1 MSDEI
6 RRLSDELAH
15 DPGSLVFVQ
24 LGEALRR
31 TGQLEHAMRIAARG
45 VERHPGFPD
54 GHDLMARIATDCGEL
69 DRAFAAWQT
78 VLQLAPTHVGAR
90 KGLGF
95 LCYQQG
101 RLEEAEAHLSDAAE
115 CDPGDV
121 GVATALRHVR
131 QQRASTN
138 GARLSALGVGA
149 AESPEHPP
157 AFGGHP
163 AERPEP
169 PTADPRM
176 LFGDMLPE
184 ADQTAVLLD
193 RDGLVL
199 GGAYFTWDGRDVAQ
213 EVGAALSG
221 VSDEADR
228 ATRHLGIGEWS
239 MIVVE
244 TEAAAVA
251 IAPTEADGFVVL
263 AAGASTP
270 LGLTQRLLE
279 RCVARAREWLARV
292 A

>member
-15 DPGSLVFVQ
+15 DPASLVF
-24 LGEALRR
+24 LPLADALRR
-31 TGQLEHAMRIAARG
+31 QGQLDHALRIAARG
-45 VERHPGFPD
+45 VERHPHNAD
-54 GHDLMARIATDCGEL
+54 AHDLLARIAVDRGEL
-69 DRAFAAWQT
+69 DRAASAWEA
-78 VLQLAPTHVGAR
+78 VLRIAPTHVGAR

-95 LCYQQG
+95 LCFQQG
-101 RLEEAEAHLSDAAE
+101 RLEEAEAHLSDAAQ
-115 CDPGDV
+115 CDPHHA
-121 GVATALRHVR
+121 GVAAALEHVR
-131 QQRASTN
+131 EVRRAN
-138 GARLSALGVGA
+138 AGGAVEEVRRTSGEAQAHRVGR
-149 AESPEHPP
+149 SMD
-157 AFGGHP
+157 
-163 AERPEP
+163 
-169 PTADPRM
+169 DPRM
-176 LFGDMLPE
+176 LFAELLHE

-199 GGAYFTWDGRDVAQ
+199 GGAYFTWDGRDVAH

-228 ATRHLGIGEWS
+228 ATKYLDIGEWS

-251 IAPTEADGFVVL
+251 IAPTEADGLVVL
-263 AAGASTP
+263 AAGSSTP

-279 RCVARAREWLARV
+279 RCVARAREWLGRV

>member
-15 DPGSLVFVQ
+15 DPGSLVFLQ

-31 TGQLEHAMRIAARG
+31 HGQLDHALRIAARG
-45 VERHPGFPD
+45 VERHPANAD
-54 GHDLMARIATDCGEL
+54 GHDLLARIAADRGEI
-69 DRAFAAWQT
+69 DRASSAWET

-95 LCYQQG
+95 LCFQQG
-101 RLEEAEAHLSDAAE
+101 RLEEAEAHLSDAAQR
-115 CDPGDV
+115 DPSDA

-131 QQRASTN
+131 EARAAAAPSSN
-138 GARLSALGVGA
+138 GVPAIAGAGPGGRIGKAAGDSRLLF
-149 AESPEHPP
+149 AE
-157 AFGGHP
+157 
-163 AERPEP
+163 
-169 PTADPRM
+169 
-176 LFGDMLPE
+176 LLQE

-199 GGAYFTWDGRDVAQ
+199 GGAYFTWDGRDVAH

-228 ATRHLGIGEWS
+228 ATRHLEIGNWS

-251 IAPTEADGFVVL
+251 MAPTEADGLVVL
-263 AAGASTP
+263 AAGSSTP

-279 RCVARAREWLARV
+279 RCVARAREWLGRV

>member
-24 LGEALRR
+24 LAEALRR
-31 TGQLEHAMRIAARG
+31 HGQLDHAMRIAARG
-45 VERHPGFPD
+45 VERHPTNAD
-54 GHDLMARIATDCGEL
+54 AHDLVARIAADRGEL
-69 DRAFAAWQT
+69 DRASMAWEI
-78 VLQLAPTHVGAR
+78 VLRIAPTHVGAR

-95 LCYQQG
+95 LCFQQG

-115 CDPGDV
+115 CDPADA
-121 GVATALRHVR
+121 GVAAALRHVR
-131 QQRASTN
+131 ESRRATN
-138 GARLSALGVGA
+138 GAAANGA
-149 AESPEHPP
+149 AAKPDVTSRM
-157 AFGGHP
+157 
-163 AERPEP
+163 RPRP
-169 PTADPRM
+169 SADDPRM
-176 LFGDMLPE
+176 LFAALLQE

-193 RDGLVL
+193 REGLVL

-228 ATRHLGIGEWS
+228 ATKYLGIGEWS

-251 IAPTEADGFVVL
+251 IAPTEADGLVVL
-263 AAGASTP
+263 AAGSSTP

-279 RCVARAREWLARV
+279 RCVARAREWLGRV

>member
-24 LGEALRR
+24 LAEALRR
-31 TGQLEHAMRIAARG
+31 DGRLDHALRIAARG
-45 VERHPGFPD
+45 VERHPSNAD
-54 GHDLMARIATDCGEL
+54 AHDLLARIAADRGEL
-69 DRAFAAWQT
+69 DRASGAWET
-78 VLQLAPTHVGAR
+78 VLRLAPTHIGAR

-95 LCYQQG
+95 LCFQQG
-101 RLEEAEAHLSDAAE
+101 RLEEAEAHLSDAAQ
-115 CDPGDV
+115 CDPHDA
-121 GVATALRHVR
+121 GVAAALRHVR
-131 QQRASTN
+131 ESRRAKAN
-138 GARLSALGVGA
+138 GAANGA
-149 AESPEHPP
+149 AANRAGASRVRSG
-157 AFGGHP
+157 A
-163 AERPEP
+163 
-169 PTADPRM
+169 TADDPRM
-176 LFGDMLPE
+176 LFAELLQE

-228 ATRHLGIGEWS
+228 ATKYLGIGEWG

-251 IAPTEADGFVVL
+251 IAPTEADGLVVL
-263 AAGASTP
+263 AAGSSTP

-279 RCVARAREWLARV
+279 RCVARAREWLGRV

>member
-15 DPGSLVFVQ
+15 DPASLVFLQ
-24 LGEALRR
+24 LAEALRR
-31 TGQLEHAMRIAARG
+31 QGQLEHALRIAVRG
-45 VERHPGFPD
+45 VERHPGNAD
-54 GHDLMARIATDCGEL
+54 AHDLLARIATDRGEP
-69 DRAFAAWQT
+69 DRASSAWET

-95 LCYQQG
+95 LCFQQG
-101 RLEEAEAHLSDAAE
+101 RLEEAEAHLGDAVRCDPSDA
-115 CDPGDV
+115 
-121 GVATALRHVR
+121 GVAAALAHVR
-131 QQRASTN
+131 EARRAG
-138 GARLSALGVGA
+138 GARDSSGA
-149 AESPEHPP
+149 PP
-157 AFGGHP
+157 AASAATGG
-163 AERPEP
+163 RVGK
-169 PTADPRM
+169 TAGDSRM
-176 LFGDMLPE
+176 LFAELLDE

-199 GGAYFTWDGRDVAQ
+199 GGAYFTWDGRDVAH

-228 ATRHLGIGEWS
+228 ATRHLEIGDWS

-251 IAPTEADGFVVL
+251 MAPAEADGLVVL
-263 AAGASTP
+263 AAGSSTP

-279 RCVARAREWLARV
+279 RCVARAREWLRRV